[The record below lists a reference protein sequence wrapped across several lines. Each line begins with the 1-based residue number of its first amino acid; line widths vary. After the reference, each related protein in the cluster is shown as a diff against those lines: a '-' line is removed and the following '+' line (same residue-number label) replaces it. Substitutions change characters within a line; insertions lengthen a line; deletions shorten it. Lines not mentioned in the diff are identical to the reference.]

1 VSKHNHI
8 TRDIK
13 PLGECPS
20 CDEYHDKHIPKRY
33 LEYPA
38 VIDWLQWGDF
48 PEVLGGIDYPQVT
61 LTMIAEMRADL
72 KNYQLEIHELK
83 TKYDFQQLVKE
94 NDRLRAENEKL
105 KSEFNE
111 IWTPAFGELKAEIT
125 KLREQVKDYE
135 GALKTIENKDTDGNN
150 ERALCDSVNL
160 AREVLKKWSGV

>member
-1 VSKHNHI
+1 MTKHNHI

-20 CDEYHDKHIPKRY
+20 CDEYHDKHIPKKY

-48 PEVLGGIDYPQVT
+48 PEKMGDINYPQVA
-61 LTMIAEMRADL
+61 LTMIAEMRTDL

-83 TKYDFQQLVKE
+83 TKYDFQHLVK
-94 NDRLRAENEKL
+94 ENEKL
-105 KSEFNE
+105 KEAISYLPKVPTQPYEKQLAHDN
-111 IWTPAFGELKAEIT
+111 L

-135 GALKTIENKDTDGNN
+135 GALKEYEDMNDYYGRP
-150 ERALCDSVNL
+150 EL
-160 AREVLKKWSGV
+160 AREVLKKWGEL